1 MTVLSA
7 LHRGSWPSSIVFTGN
22 WQLIRDR
29 SDGRF
34 DGSSSRSFH
43 VGDTMTLIFTG
54 RRFCIYGI
62 RGKNGG
68 KGQVLVSG
76 RPPQTID
83 FHAATKE
90 VHRLLFDS
98 GDLPGRVQ
106 TASLSVLQ
114 PAGRLHG
121 YVNVEEV
128 EVR

>member
-1 MTVLSA
+1 
-7 LHRGSWPSSIVFTGN
+7 
-22 WQLIRDR
+22 
-29 SDGRF
+29 
-34 DGSSSRSFH
+34 
-43 VGDTMTLIFTG
+43 MTLIFTG